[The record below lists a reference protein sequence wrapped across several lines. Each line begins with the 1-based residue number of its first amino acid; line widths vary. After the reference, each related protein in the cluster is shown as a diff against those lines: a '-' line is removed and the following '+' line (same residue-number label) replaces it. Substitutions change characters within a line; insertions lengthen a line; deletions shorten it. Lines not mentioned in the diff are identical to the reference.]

1 MGKLLLAEGAVV
13 ALGGSAAAAFDGI
26 ELHAT
31 VQIDDTIV
39 SAGNVTIV

>member
-1 MGKLLLAEGAVV
+1 MRKLFLAAVALV
-13 ALGGSAAAAFDGI
+13 ALGRSAPAAFDGN
-26 ELHAT
+26 ELHTT